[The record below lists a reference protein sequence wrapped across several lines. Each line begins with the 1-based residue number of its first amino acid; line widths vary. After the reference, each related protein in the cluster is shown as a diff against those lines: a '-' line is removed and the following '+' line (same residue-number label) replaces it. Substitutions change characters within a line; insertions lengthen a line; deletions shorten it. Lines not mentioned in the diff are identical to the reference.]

1 MSDESLN
8 NKYVDLV
15 AATRGEVIENI
26 HQGIAIAIDS
36 NYRIIKQWGLRFAFI
51 IGALFYGVT
60 ILIYIICWMVFK
72 PRPTFNR

>member
-1 MSDESLN
+1 MSDKDN
-8 NKYVDLV
+8 NM
-15 AATRGEVIENI
+15 
-26 HQGIAIAIDS
+26 
-36 NYRIIKQWGLRFAFI
+36 YRSSDDKFFAGFCSGMAHKLGFSKWGLRFAFI